1 MRWLLL
7 VATLLSW
14 VLCFT
19 RHSAGA
25 MGFWLFAAIGG
36 AIATALAFV
45 QARIEAHAQPEI
57 YFDPPKRATP
67 ARQPAQHGSDPS

>member
-7 VATLLSW
+7 FATLLSW

-25 MGFWLFAAIGG
+25 FGFWLLAGFAGT
-36 AIATALAFV
+36 IATALGFAH
-45 QARIEAHAQPEI
+45 ARIAANAQPEI
-57 YFDPPKRATP
+57 MLDLPKRRPQQDPPS
-67 ARQPAQHGSDPS
+67 QP